1 MALHTVEH
9 IIHEG
14 AEYRSAESMYK
25 MSKIISR
32 FPGMD
37 MMANHALMDYSKE
50 VNKTIDGKKT
60 SIKSLK

>member
-1 MALHTVEH
+1 
-9 IIHEG
+9 
-14 AEYRSAESMYK
+14 